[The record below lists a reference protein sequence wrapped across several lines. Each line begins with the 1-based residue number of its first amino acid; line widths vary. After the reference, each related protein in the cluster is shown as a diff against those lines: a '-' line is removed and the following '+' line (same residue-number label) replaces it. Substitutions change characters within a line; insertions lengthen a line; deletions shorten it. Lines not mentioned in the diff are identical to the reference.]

1 MRLSYSL
8 LWHYRNQRSSDRLI
22 PTRLLHTFLTNH
34 FFFKNESKIYRF
46 AAVVYEHGSGSTG

>member
-22 PTRLLHTFLTNH
+22 PTRLLHTFLITIFNQ
-34 FFFKNESKIYRF
+34 E
-46 AAVVYEHGSGSTG
+46 